1 MRENR
6 CAENEKNPLY
16 TLLDFGRGGWAE
28 SNSLDPSK

>member
-6 CAENEKNPLY
+6 CAENEKNPLC
-16 TLLDFGRGGWAE
+16 TLLDFGGGGWAE